1 MDRNLNGCL
10 RAFFLFLIG
19 SLAVSCN
26 RSENQAPTPTPT
38 PEATLTP
45 AATATPTPTPE
56 ATLSPAA
63 TATPTPTPE
72 ATLSP
77 AATAT
82 PTPTP
87 EATLSPAATASPTPT
102 PEAATLSP
110 SPNVSNFSEFPV
122 EKRIR
127 KVLPAP
133 QATAETTTT
142 AEPTLTPT
150 PAATPSAGQATPPAA
165 PAAATM
171 PLEAGMS
178 RADRLRV
185 QETLRRLGYY
195 QGQADGI
202 FGPLTRA
209 AIRRFQSEIGATSTG
224 RLTAEEASRLVNT
237 H

>member
-63 TATPTPTPE
+63 TA
-72 ATLSP
+72 
-77 AATAT
+77 
-82 PTPTP
+82 
-87 EATLSPAATASPTPT
+87 SPTPT

-110 SPNVSNFSEFPV
+110 APNVSNFSELQG
-122 EKRIR
+122 EKRVVR

-133 QATAETTTT
+133 PAAAETTTT
-142 AEPTLTPT
+142 AEPTSTPT
-150 PAATPSAGQATPPAA
+150 PASTPSAGEATPPAA
-165 PAAATM
+165 PATATM
-171 PLEAGMS
+171 PDEAGMS
-178 RADRLRV
+178 RADPLRV

>member
-1 MDRNLNGCL
+1 MDRNLNGCF

-45 AATATPTPTPE
+45 AATATPTP
-56 ATLSPAA
+56 A
-63 TATPTPTPE
+63 
-72 ATLSP
+72 
-77 AATAT
+77 
-82 PTPTP
+82 P

-102 PEAATLSP
+102 PEDATLSP
-110 SPNVSNFSEFPV
+110 GPNVSESEG
-122 EKRIR
+122 EKRVVR

-133 QATAETTTT
+133 PAAAETTTT

-150 PAATPSAGQATPPAA
+150 PASTPSAGQATPPVA
-165 PAAATM
+165 PTAATI
-171 PLEAGMS
+171 PDEAGMS

-209 AIRRFQSEIGATSTG
+209 GIRRFQSEIGATSTG